1 MARKKVQPKVTPI
14 VAKANT
20 TRDQLMGLRAAEKA
34 LKSQINVIVETC
46 DLDPE
51 TMAARI
57 NAAMDNKHGRTVGLL
72 NLLAATAH
80 WPADKGEAKSVPTNK
95 LLISDKVDTLVLS
108 MLREARGFHT
118 FIAEDLTIMAG
129 IEPNYEKYSELSQIL
144 LEDLGLDY
152 IPQIIIDKETWLR
165 EETKAIDKAT
175 KDQAEMLEAIEKYK
189 A

>member
-1 MARKKVQPKVTPI
+1 MARKSKQPTTPI
-14 VAKANT
+14 VAKT
-20 TRDQLMGLRAAEKA
+20 STVRDQLAGLRQAEKA
-34 LKSQINVIVETC
+34 LKAQINAIVTTC

-57 NAAMDNKHGRTVGLL
+57 NAAIDNRHGRTVGLI
-72 NLLAATAH
+72 NLLCATAH

-118 FIAEDLTIMAG
+118 FIAEDLTIMPG
-129 IEPNYEKYSELSQIL
+129 VEPDYEKYSELSQIL
-144 LEDLGLDY
+144 LEDLGLETVPT
-152 IPQIIIDKETWLR
+152 ITIDRETWLR
-165 EETKAIDKAT
+165 EEAKAIDKAS

>member
-1 MARKKVQPKVTPI
+1 MPRKKTQPIATSI

-20 TRDQLMGLRAAEKA
+20 TRDQLIGLRAAEKA
-34 LKSQINVIVETC
+34 LKAQIQTIVTTC

-57 NAAMDNKHGRTVGLL
+57 NAAMDNKHGRTVGLV

-108 MLREARGFHT
+108 MLREARGYHT

-129 IEPNYEKYSELSQIL
+129 VEPNYERYSELATIL
-144 LEDLGLDY
+144 LEDLNLES
-152 IPQIIIDKETWLR
+152 IPQVTIDRETWLR

>member
-1 MARKKVQPKVTPI
+1 MEREPKQPTTPI
-14 VAKANT
+14 KTSAM
-20 TRDQLMGLRAAEKA
+20 RDQLMGLRAAERA
-34 LKSQINVIVETC
+34 LKAQIQTIVTTC

-57 NAAMDNKHGRTVGLL
+57 NAAMDNKHGRVIGLI

-80 WPADKGEAKSVPTNK
+80 WPVDKGEAKSVPTNK

-108 MLREARGFHT
+108 MIREARGFHT
-118 FIAEDLTIMAG
+118 FIAEDLTIMDG
-129 IEPNYEKYSELSQIL
+129 IEPDYEKYSELAQIL
-144 LEDLGLDY
+144 LEDLD
-152 IPQIIIDKETWLR
+152 IENVPQLTIDREIWLR
-165 EETKAIDKAT
+165 EETKAKDKAT

>member
-1 MARKKVQPKVTPI
+1 MARKPKQPTTSI
-14 VAKANT
+14 VAKT
-20 TRDQLMGLRAAEKA
+20 STVRDQLAGLRQAEKA
-34 LKSQINVIVETC
+34 LKAQINAIVTTC

-57 NAAMDNKHGRTVGLL
+57 NAAIDNKHGRVIGLI
-72 NLLAATAH
+72 NLLSATAH

-95 LLISDKVDTLVLS
+95 LMIADKVDTLVLS
-108 MLREARGFHT
+108 MLREARGYHT

-129 IEPNYEKYSELSQIL
+129 IEPNYEQYSELSQIL
-144 LEDLGLDY
+144 LEDLGLDNV
-152 IPQIIIDKETWLR
+152 PKLTIDRETWLR